1 MSIVNT
7 AAIKDAK
14 VVYEKGMRE
23 LEVMYRKNPD
33 LLESDEAERIRDELD
48 AVWPKLDP
56 EVRRRIEKKVRCPEG
71 CILVEEEQ
79 PK

>member
-33 LLESDEAERIRDELD
+33 LLESDEAERIRDDLD
-48 AVWPKLDP
+48 FVWPKLDL